1 LSEANHNF
9 SIQLKEDAK
18 MKVLVTGGT
27 NGMGKGVAKVLA
39 GSDNQIHEIIILC
52 RSKERGEATIKELMD
67 ITKNKKISIVVCDL
81 TRLSDV
87 RDVIKEIHSQH
98 EFLDG
103 IFVNAGLGYAAERVE
118 TEDGMDPHFQVNY
131 LSQFMLTLNL
141 LDLLEKSE
149 NGGRVIFNVTEGGEI
164 FWDDMQMKKK
174 WGYENG
180 IHQAMVAKRMFSV
193 RLHNLCR
200 KIQDSNVS
208 SFGFQIPKT
217 VWTNQINIIPFFM
230 KTMAKVMKIFGTFLS
245 IEECGMIM
253 SPLFT
258 ENQEKSLKKSGKF
271 ITWKDNKFTEKKQD
285 KVVFD
290 KEMQDKLWEISLDL
304 CKDEKTTQIAEKYT
318 GNYT

>member
-1 LSEANHNF
+1 
-9 SIQLKEDAK
+9 
-18 MKVLVTGGT
+18 
-27 NGMGKGVAKVLA
+27 
-39 GSDNQIHEIIILC
+39 
-52 RSKERGEATIKELMD
+52 
-67 ITKNKKISIVVCDL
+67 
-81 TRLSDV
+81 
-87 RDVIKEIHSQH
+87 
-98 EFLDG
+98 
-103 IFVNAGLGYAAERVE
+103 
-118 TEDGMDPHFQVNY
+118 
-131 LSQFMLTLNL
+131 
-141 LDLLEKSE
+141 
-149 NGGRVIFNVTEGGEI
+149 
-164 FWDDMQMKKK
+164 MQMKKK